1 MAPSPHIYTMNGLYI
16 VVKKLFEPYEIV
28 NDALAIVLGAGILGT
43 LFLVANRFL
52 GAFSYNGLTS
62 DQIADVIK
70 NLTDNYTIIS
80 SVSGR
85 SIWGRDYKR
94 GILSRK
100 RGVLYYYRFEYQSLD
115 ERT

>member
-1 MAPSPHIYTMNGLYI
+1 MGENGPLAPYLYYEWFI
-16 VVKKLFEPYEIV
+16 HSSDLFEPYEIV

-52 GAFSYNGLTS
+52 GAFSYSSLTS
-62 DQIADVIK
+62 DQIAAVIK

-85 SIWGRDYKR
+85 SI
-94 GILSRK
+94 
-100 RGVLYYYRFEYQSLD
+100 
-115 ERT
+115 